1 MASEYYDLGS
11 HHWPVTTSSPEAQVW
26 FDRGMGWVWGFNPE
40 AATACFR
47 RVVELDPSCAMGHWG
62 IAYVLGP
69 TYNHRWDQ
77 FSPVEL
83 KRAVAA
89 AHAAVVEANRLA
101 ADASPLE
108 RAVVKA
114 LKSRYPEPVPSDDLI
129 GWSVAYSDA
138 MREVWRDYRDNMD
151 IVGLFAESLM
161 VIRPR
166 ELWDQQANEPIEGA
180 PTLEILDVLE
190 EALRTPEG
198 REHPAVLHLYIHLL
212 EVSPYIERTVPSAD
226 RLRTLAPDAGHLLHM
241 PTHIDAMVGDY
252 VNLVN
257 SNLAAVAADRKY
269 TEREGGMNFYTL
281 SRVHNL
287 HFVVY
292 GAMMLGQETL
302 ALEAAEELAAACSDE
317 LLRVE
322 VPPMAYWLEGNLPMK
337 LHALIRFGRWNEIIE
352 TPLPSDPELYQVT
365 TAVTHYAQGIAYAA
379 LGRVEEAEESRRA
392 FQAAAAKVGPE
403 RNVWGVPCQDLLAV
417 SAEML
422 NGEIEYRKGNYDEAF
437 AHLRQSVALDDD
449 LPQKEPW
456 GQTQPPRHA
465 LGALLLEQNR
475 IEEAETVYRED
486 LGYDDRVLRVNQRPN
501 NVWSLHG
508 YHECLT
514 RLGKTEI
521 ASIIKRQLDF
531 AASRADVPIEA
542 SCCCR
547 TEMYPVGDACCH
559 HEKAA
564 D

>member
-1 MASEYYDLGS
+1 MTSEYYDLGS
-11 HHWPVTTSSPEAQVW
+11 HSWPITTSSAEAQLW
-26 FDRGMGWVWGFNPE
+26 FDRGMGWLWGFNPE
-40 AATACFR
+40 AATACFH
-47 RVVELDPSCAMGHWG
+47 RVIEIDPNCAMGHWG
-62 IAYVLGP
+62 IAYELGP
-69 TYNHRWDQ
+69 TYNKPWRN
-77 FSPVEL
+77 FVPVEL
-83 KRAVAA
+83 NRAVAG
-89 AHAAVVEANRLA
+89 AHAAVNEANRLA
-101 ADASPLE
+101 ANASPLE
-108 RAVVKA
+108 QAVVKA
-114 LKSRYPEPVPSDDLI
+114 LRARYPSPEPAEDLI
-129 GWSVAYSDA
+129 AWSVAYSDA
-138 MREVWRDYRDNMD
+138 MREVWREYRDNMD
-151 IVGLFAESLM
+151 VVGLFAESLM

-166 ELWDQQANEPIEGA
+166 ELWDQQANEPLEGA

-190 EALRTPEG
+190 AALKTPEG

-212 EVSPYIERTVPSAD
+212 EVSPYVERTVPSAD

-269 TEREGGMNFYTL
+269 TEREGGFNFYTL

-302 ALEAAEELAAACSDE
+302 ALQAADELAAACSDE

-322 VPPMAYWLEGNLPMK
+322 VPPMAYWLEGNVPMK
-337 LHALIRFGRWNEIIE
+337 MHALIRFGRWQDIID
-352 TPLPSDPELYQVT
+352 TPLPADPDIYQAT
-365 TAVTHYAQGIAYAA
+365 TAVTLYAKGIAHAA
-379 LGRVEEAEESRRA
+379 LGQVEEAEECRQQFRE
-392 FQAAAAKVGPE
+392 AAARVVPE
-403 RNVWGVPCQDLLAV
+403 RQVWGVPCQDLLGVA
-417 SAEML
+417 SAML
-422 NGEIEYRKGNYDEAF
+422 DGEIEYRKGNYDEAY
-437 AHLRQSVALDDD
+437 ANLRRSVALDDD
-449 LPQKEPW
+449 LPMKEPW

-465 LGALLLEQNR
+465 LGALLLEQGR
-475 IEEAETVYRED
+475 VEEAEAVYRED

-514 RLGKTEI
+514 RLGKSEI

-547 TEMYPVGDACCH
+547 TEMYPVEDACCH
-559 HEKAA
+559 AEKAA